1 MMKRME
7 EIMLSIVVAVA
18 IAVAVAVPVAV
29 PVVKSVN
36 CGENDQRE
44 KTRSL
49 KSKGRGYLQ
58 APLLE
63 NSGEFC

>member
-7 EIMLSIVVAVA
+7 EIMLSIVV
-18 IAVAVAVPVAV
+18 AVAVAVPVAV

-49 KSKGRGYLQ
+49 KSQGRGYLQ